1 MAKNAAL
8 EGSLGT
14 MHALLALVMTSQL
27 KETGSVAQYDAEGE
41 MLTDEEGKPLTTQ
54 QFLATPQ
61 LMAVVTKFLKDN
73 EITATAE
80 QSVEVAN
87 LADEVAE
94 RRAANKERNAK
105 IKAQRDDAM
114 KVIRDAAAAKQ

>member
-14 MHALLALVMTSQL
+14 LHSLLAIVMTNQL
-27 KETGSVAQYDAEGE
+27 KQTGEVAKYDIDGSMLLNDDGE
-41 MLTDEEGKPLTTQ
+41 PITEKE
-54 QFLATPQ
+54 FLASPQ

-80 QSVEVAN
+80 QSEEVAN

-94 RRAANKERNAK
+94 RRTANKARADK
-105 IKAQRDDAM
+105 IRAQRDEAM
-114 KVIRDAAAAKQ
+114 KKIKNQ

>member
-14 MHALLALVMTSQL
+14 LHSLLAIVMTNQL
-27 KETGSVAQYDAEGE
+27 KQTGEVAKYGIDGS
-41 MLTDEEGKPLTTQ
+41 MLLDEEGKPITEKE
-54 QFLATPQ
+54 FLASPQ

-80 QSVEVAN
+80 QSEEVAN

-94 RRAANKERNAK
+94 RREKNKERAAK
-105 IKAQRDDAM
+105 IRAQRDEAM
-114 KVIRDAAAAKQ
+114 KKIKGQ